1 MNPKKIEKVVGI
13 DFGETYAAGVV
24 CKDIGGYQEETGK
37 LLYSGNV
44 TNLTIKTKAL
54 NEPGRLYRKWLTEEK
69 KRTFEYNQES
79 KNIFELEELLKKVE
93 NEDFLVYFKR

>member
-1 MNPKKIEKVVGI
+1 M
-13 DFGETYAAGVV
+13 
-24 CKDIGGYQEETGK
+24 
-37 LLYSGNV
+37 YSRYF

-93 NEDFLVYFKR
+93 NEDILVYFKRWVKLTELLCRFYNSKRVNLKRDLMITKLQRGGRWIWA